1 MPFAFLQATMGR
13 FSGPFMMA
21 HQGNIDVYL
30 IIGFGFGLVL
40 FFRGLR
46 VFRKSL
52 VVADTPI
59 IPVRSVAMGLAQ
71 VHGHAG
77 GDTPFPGPVSG
88 TPCYA
93 FHVKIERYDQRNGW
107 QHYRTDQNG
116 MRFYLTDDSGRI
128 HVDPK
133 EAELDVPV
141 SGRRIVGDPPMRF
154 SLVGLLGRGSRNDM
168 SDDSLGG
175 KTDDELLEYA
185 AASYDYSNSYRFT
198 EQCIEPDQEYDVLG
212 TCVENPRPEDDND
225 RNLITKGEHNG
236 TFLISSKSAE
246 DLKSGMGWRSTMMVI
261 GGAALT
267 VFCAALFM
275 ARNGLL

>member
-1 MPFAFLQATMGR
+1 MGR
-13 FSGPFMMA
+13 FSGLFMMA

-30 IIGFGFGLVL
+30 VIGFGFGLLL

-52 VVADTPI
+52 MVADTPI
-59 IPVRSVAMGLAQ
+59 IPVRSVAMGIAQ

-77 GDTPFPGPVSG
+77 GDTPFPSPVSG

-93 FHVKIERYDQRNGW
+93 FRVKIDRYDRRNGW

-116 MRFYLTDDSGRI
+116 MRFYLSDDSGRI

-133 EAELDVPV
+133 QAELDVPV

-154 SLVGLLGRGSRNDM
+154 SLVGLLGLSRWNNM
-168 SDDSLGG
+168 SDDSVGG

-198 EQCIEPDQEYDVLG
+198 ELCIEPDQEYDVLG

-236 TFLISSKSAE
+236 TFLISSRSAE
-246 DLKSGMGWRSTMMVI
+246 ELKSGMGWRSTMMVI
-261 GGAALT
+261 GGASMA

-275 ARNGLL
+275 ARHGLL